1 MKKGFILVFSL
12 MLFLPVFASQ
22 DEILT
27 KENQIQTRINNVGAK
42 ILNANKF
49 EKRVTFVYDEEG
61 KKSLVKADKTITKR
75 QVVVF
80 GEAYKNISSGFSRSS

>member
-27 KENQIQTRINNVGAK
+27 KENQIQTRINNVGA
-42 ILNANKF
+42 
-49 EKRVTFVYDEEG
+49 
-61 KKSLVKADKTITKR
+61 
-75 QVVVF
+75 
-80 GEAYKNISSGFSRSS
+80 